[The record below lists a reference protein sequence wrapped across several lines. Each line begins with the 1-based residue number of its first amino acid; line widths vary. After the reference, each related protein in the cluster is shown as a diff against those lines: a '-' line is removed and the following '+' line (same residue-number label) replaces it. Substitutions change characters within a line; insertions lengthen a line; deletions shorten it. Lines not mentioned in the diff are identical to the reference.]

1 MPRLITF
8 ALTMFMTF
16 ALLSLP
22 SCKKGGDSDDSV
34 DCSDGSEESASNP
47 DCAVATQSG
56 GGGGG
61 ASGGMI
67 SRNSSTESEPVAVES
82 SPGLLVPGSKDKERQ
97 HFQTRQIISL
107 ELNLDNVPDAEDF
120 SVENETTGVALV
132 QDQKISQGVLLT
144 YNPFDPDTRNIFTYG
159 ENSLKTLV
167 SQSNG
172 LESSQTKIWV
182 KDFDIF
188 EMAYQS
194 FKSKRQVTTAL
205 SGMRF
210 EGWFNAMGHQKVTA
224 LDGAILVTGMQAMLS
239 Q

>member
-1 MPRLITF
+1 MLKHIAF
-8 ALTMFMTF
+8 ALTVFMTF
-16 ALLSLP
+16 ALLFLL

-56 GGGGG
+56 GGR
-61 ASGGMI
+61 ASGGTV
-67 SRNSSTESEPVAVES
+67 SEGSSTESEPVAVES
-82 SPGLLVPGSKDKERQ
+82 SPGLLVPGSKNKERQ
-97 HFQTRQIISL
+97 HFQTRQTISF
-107 ELNLDNVPDAEDF
+107 ELNLDNVSDAEDF
-120 SVENETTGVALV
+120 SVENEATGAVLV
-132 QDQKISQGVLLT
+132 QDRKISQGVLLT